1 MDSIDGNV
9 KVNLIGWTKQKIKKN
24 KNNRGKIEAGEIV
37 VTGMT
42 VEIEIEIE
50 TEIEEEVMD
59 IMEIIIITMEAMV
72 ILIQGAVAVINKDI

>member
-24 KNNRGKIEAGEIV
+24 KNNREKIEAGEIV

-50 TEIEEEVMD
+50 TEEEVMD
-59 IMEIIIITMEAMV
+59 IMELIIITMEAMV
-72 ILIQGAVAVINKDI
+72 ILIQKAVAVINKDI

>member
-50 TEIEEEVMD
+50 TEEEVMD
-59 IMEIIIITMEAMV
+59 IMELIIITMEAMV
-72 ILIQGAVAVINKDI
+72 ILIQEAVAVINKDI

>member
-24 KNNRGKIEAGEIV
+24 KNNREKIEAGEIV

-42 VEIEIEIE
+42 VEIEIE
-50 TEIEEEVMD
+50 TEEEVMD
-59 IMEIIIITMEAMV
+59 IMELIIITMEAMV
-72 ILIQGAVAVINKDI
+72 ILIQKAVAVINKDI

>member
-42 VEIEIEIE
+42 VEIEIE
-50 TEIEEEVMD
+50 TEEEVMD
-59 IMEIIIITMEAMV
+59 IMELIIITMEAMV
-72 ILIQGAVAVINKDI
+72 ILIQKAVAVINKDI

>member
-24 KNNRGKIEAGEIV
+24 KNNREKIEAGEIV

-42 VEIEIEIE
+42 VEIEIE
-50 TEIEEEVMD
+50 TEIETDEEVMG
-59 IMEIIIITMEAMV
+59 IMELIIITMEAMV
-72 ILIQGAVAVINKDI
+72 ILIQKAVAVINKDI